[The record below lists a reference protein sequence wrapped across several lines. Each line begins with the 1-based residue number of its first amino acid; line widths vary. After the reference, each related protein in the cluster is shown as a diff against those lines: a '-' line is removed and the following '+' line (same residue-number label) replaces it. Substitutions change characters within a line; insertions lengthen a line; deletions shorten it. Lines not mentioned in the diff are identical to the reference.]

1 MIASFFILGG
11 IKPYSTM
18 EIVLI
23 LYIALIVLMIASQW
37 KLYVKAGEPGWAAII
52 PIYNMIVL
60 LKIIGK
66 PTWWIVLMLIPVV
79 NLIFAIWAVNLLAKS
94 FGKDSGFTLGMIF
107 LPFIFYPVLAFGDA
121 QYLGPQSS
129 EALRNRDMNSL

>member
-1 MIASFFILGG
+1 
-11 IKPYSTM
+11 M